1 MIRLA
6 NAPDHPDRWRL
17 TDIGLATGWIIQRLQ
32 AGCIAPDQALAEII
46 ERVEHRGRPAS
57 EVSDE

>member
-17 TDIGLATGWIIQRLQ
+17 TDIGLATCWIIKRLRDGSVDADQALTEIIQRVDQ
-32 AGCIAPDQALAEII
+32 RGQPDEGSH
-46 ERVEHRGRPAS
+46 E
-57 EVSDE
+57 